1 MKCIPEET
9 VDATWQAIAE
19 MEPEQAGQ
27 AMLQLAEQ
35 QPALLQFVMEFAED
49 LDSDAA
55 ELCTYMVFV
64 VYQMFSKA
72 ATSDIPTISPEQVDS
87 QYESICRLLDQLHD
101 NDDDDHDGGNDIN
114 DEYNDDEQEGYEEI
128 HGR

>member
-19 MEPEQAGQ
+19 IEPEEAGQ

-55 ELCTYMVFV
+55 ELCTYMGFV
-64 VYQMFSKA
+64 VYQMFF
-72 ATSDIPTISPEQVDS
+72 E
-87 QYESICRLLDQLHD
+87 LFF
-101 NDDDDHDGGNDIN
+101 
-114 DEYNDDEQEGYEEI
+114 
-128 HGR
+128 